1 MPASRQLV
9 LASSRALADARRP
22 RAHRVALA
30 VATIGVLLA
39 ACAGTDPSSSANGAT
54 DPALAPVRIGVIAD
68 LTGPFTVYG
77 TSLAR
82 SAELA
87 VAEINAAGGIDGR
100 PVELIVED
108 VQTDVAVT
116 VDRARKL
123 VERDR
128 VDLVLGPVG
137 SDAADAAFQV
147 VVTEGGRILMYPET
161 YEGGKCDPLF
171 FSTGAVPA
179 QQVRPLLERL
189 HTEFGPRALLFG
201 ADYVWPRRT
210 FEIAA
215 PIIAGLG
222 GEVAE
227 TVYLPLVADDYT
239 ALVTAVR
246 AADPDYLFVLYPAVW
261 GAALKALEDAGL
273 LSDDLGIGTTFLGD
287 ADLTGIGTIARG
299 NLTALP
305 FFTSVP
311 GDGVTAFL
319 AAFEERYGA
328 GAIPNGGE
336 SMGAYN
342 GIHLYAQAVAAAGT
356 TDAQAVADALVGQR
370 FDGPT
375 GTVTM
380 TTSGHLRQ
388 SINLVRV
395 DARGEHEFVASFPD
409 RDPEQACA
417 Q

>member
-1 MPASRQLV
+1 MRGRPRLPSRTALV
-9 LASSRALADARRP
+9 LIASVGLALS
-22 RAHRVALA
+22 
-30 VATIGVLLA
+30 
-39 ACAGTDPSSSANGAT
+39 ACAADPSTSDRGAT
-54 DPALAPVRIGVIAD
+54 GPGNGQRPEPVRIGVIAD

-87 VAEINAAGGIDGR
+87 VAELNASGGIAGR
-100 PVELIVED
+100 PVELIIED

-137 SDAADAAFQV
+137 SDANDAAFQV
-147 VVTEGGRILMYPET
+147 VVTESRRILMYPET

-179 QQVRPLLERL
+179 QQIRPLLEEL
-189 HTEFGPRALLFG
+189 HTQFGPRVLLFG
-201 ADYVWPRRT
+201 ADYVWPRRS
-210 FEIAA
+210 FEIAG
-215 PIIAGLG
+215 PIVADLG
-222 GEVAE
+222 GEVVG

-246 AADPDYLFVLYPAVW
+246 AAEPDYLFVLYPAVW

-273 LSDDLGIGTTFLGD
+273 LRDGLGIGTTFLGD
-287 ADLTGIGTIARG
+287 ADLVGIGPIARG

-305 FFTSVP
+305 FFTAVP
-311 GDGVTAFL
+311 GDGVAAFL
-319 AAFEERYGA
+319 AAYETRFGT

-336 SMGAYN
+336 AMGAYN

-356 TDAQAVADALVGQR
+356 TEARAVADALVGQR

-380 TTSGHLRQ
+380 TSSGHLQ
-388 SINLVRV
+388 QPINLVRV
-395 DARGEHEFVASFPD
+395 DAQGRHEFVAAFPD
-409 RDPEQACA
+409 RDPEQVCER
-417 Q
+417 